1 MTPQERTA
9 SGRLHEKSR
18 TRSVTNTEPGKQ
30 QSTSTSI
37 AVIGFPL
44 MIVVFGAI
52 GVIWPNSV
60 SPVAPHIPELLGVV
74 MFLMGLS
81 LKVEDLRVLKS
92 APYSVLIAVVA
103 QYLIMPLL
111 GYAIAI
117 CLNLEPLL
125 VAGLVVLGSV
135 PGGAS
140 SNIVAY
146 LAGGNVALS
155 VAATSVSTIL
165 APLLSPVLVLWL
177 VGSRVEVD
185 AGAMVTQILKMVL
198 VPVFLGVV
206 VQLVL
211 RQVVERLAPVV
222 PWLSAAALAVVIA
235 GIMSGSSDTILQ
247 SGLIVVIAVMIHNA
261 LGFCLGF
268 LAAKLAG
275 LQERERRSIAI
286 EVGMQNAGL
295 AATLSSLSFG
305 PLAALPAA
313 VATIWHNIAGAIFAS
328 FLLKLR
334 DQDGSKV

>member
-1 MTPQERTA
+1 MTPQKRTA
-9 SGRLHEKSR
+9 PGRLQEKSR
-18 TRSVTNTEPGKQ
+18 TRSMTNTEPGKQ
-30 QSTSTSI
+30 QSKSTSI

-111 GYAIAI
+111 GYVIAI

-328 FLLKLR
+328 FLLKFR

>member
-9 SGRLHEKSR
+9 PGRLQEKSR
-18 TRSVTNTEPGKQ
+18 TRSVTNAEPGEQ
-30 QSTSTSI
+30 QSTSTSM

-111 GYAIAI
+111 GYGIAI

-328 FLLKLR
+328 FLLKFR

>member
-1 MTPQERTA
+1 MT
-9 SGRLHEKSR
+9 K
-18 TRSVTNTEPGKQ
+18 TETGKQ
-30 QSTSTSI
+30 KSASTSI

-44 MIVVFGAI
+44 MIVAFGAV

-60 SPVAPHIPELLGVV
+60 SPIAPHIPELLGVV

-81 LKVEDLRVLKS
+81 LKVEDLKVLKS

-125 VAGLVVLGSV
+125 VAGLVVLGAV

-185 AGAMVTQILKMVL
+185 AGAMVTQILQMVL
-198 VPVFLGVV
+198 VPVLLGVL

-211 RQVVERLAPVV
+211 RQAVEKLAPVV

-313 VATIWHNIAGAIFAS
+313 VATIWHNISGAIFA
-328 FLLKLR
+328 FILLKFR
-334 DQDGSKV
+334 EQDRARSN

>member
-9 SGRLHEKSR
+9 SGRLQEKSR

-165 APLLSPVLVLWL
+165 APLLSPLLVLWL

-211 RQVVERLAPVV
+211 RQVVEKLAPVV

-328 FLLKLR
+328 FLLKFR
-334 DQDGSKV
+334 DQDGAKV

>member
-1 MTPQERTA
+1 MTSQERIGP
-9 SGRLHEKSR
+9 GRFNEKSR
-18 TRSVTNTEPGKQ
+18 PPSMTKTETGKQ
-30 QSTSTSI
+30 KSASTSI

-44 MIVVFGAI
+44 MIVAFGAV
-52 GVIWPNSV
+52 GVIWPNFV
-60 SPVAPHIPELLGVV
+60 SPIAPHIPELLGGV

-81 LKVEDLRVLKS
+81 LKVEDLKVLKS

-198 VPVFLGVV
+198 VVARVH
-206 VQLVL
+206 LV
-211 RQVVERLAPVV
+211 
-222 PWLSAAALAVVIA
+222 
-235 GIMSGSSDTILQ
+235 
-247 SGLIVVIAVMIHNA
+247 
-261 LGFCLGF
+261 
-268 LAAKLAG
+268 K
-275 LQERERRSIAI
+275 
-286 EVGMQNAGL
+286 
-295 AATLSSLSFG
+295 
-305 PLAALPAA
+305 
-313 VATIWHNIAGAIFAS
+313 
-328 FLLKLR
+328 
-334 DQDGSKV
+334 